1 MPKTAPLITDEP
13 VEDFVKQ
20 SAEPILVVE
29 FDGCGA
35 TNVPIY
41 KGETLNDAIARM
53 REKCAST
60 SCAPVSAHVMGFRD
74 RRHVRRPLDLSKI
87 CPSTSAPTQEEA
99 ISP

>member
-1 MPKTAPLITDEP
+1 MSKPAPIITDEP
-13 VEDFVKQ
+13 LEEFVIQ

-41 KGETLNDAIARM
+41 RGETLDDAIARM

-74 RRHVRRPLDLSKI
+74 RRHVRRPLDISEV
-87 CPSTSAPTQEEA
+87 CPPYSAPVQEEA
-99 ISP
+99 INQ